1 MFSLLILRFTDTNKP
16 LSLLRGRHAHHANRS
31 RRGTRK
37 RRSTDESFVET
48 LVVADRTM
56 VDAFKSKADLQAYIL
71 TLMGVVRSRSKFLNP
86 TGQNE
91 MEQHAFTP
99 PPPPE
104 NQACSRE
111 TRHFPIHDFRG
122 VKGVYIFPSILYR
135 IVVFPS
141 NASKVVLKFM
151 LQTV

>member
-16 LSLLRGRHAHHANRS
+16 LSLLRGRQVHHANRS
-31 RRGTRK
+31 RGGTRK

-71 TLMGVVRSRSKFLNP
+71 TLMGVVRSRSKLLNP
-86 TGQNE
+86 TGQNK
-91 MEQHAFTP
+91 MEQHAF
-99 PPPPE
+99 PPE

-122 VKGVYIFPSILYR
+122 VKGVYIFLSILYR
-135 IVVFPS
+135 IVVFPCK
-141 NASKVVLKFM
+141 ASKVVLKFL